1 MDAVAPLRIRRFR
14 ALWISSLISNLGSFL
29 QSVAAAWL
37 MLQLTGSAAW
47 VGWMAAAGML
57 PLLFLAL
64 AAGALADLTDRTRIV
79 LISQIVM
86 CLTSAAMAVLVF
98 TGSITPPRLL
108 ALGLISGIAS
118 AFNLPAWQS
127 LVPDLVPRDMVA
139 SAVAINSA
147 GFSTARAVGPALG
160 GVLVAASGPAAGFA
174 LNAVSYLFVIV
185 TIALLGPKLE
195 PPERE
200 VTGMQNAIALGIRYA
215 RYTPV
220 FRRILGLAAC
230 FALTSAVV
238 QSTLPVLTQELG
250 AGVEVYGLL
259 LGAMGVGAVAAWLGR
274 ERVVA
279 RLGGQS
285 VPTTIALFGAAGI
298 VLGLARSP
306 GIAAAALM
314 VAGACWV
321 WTLATLNATTQLL
334 APAWIRGRALSLYV
348 LAFQG
353 VYPIGS
359 ILAGT
364 VADLIT
370 AHRAVI
376 AFSAAGMALGF
387 IAPRFR
393 VPALAEVQSPE
404 FERDMSATTHI
415 DTAEGGPVMIIN
427 TWVIDEADFDE
438 FLEIMNE
445 VRAVRLRTGA
455 YRWRL
460 YRNAEDAHRLS
471 EVFLTVSWDE
481 HLAQH
486 RRMDDASAVLI
497 RKARTFDRADGPTA
511 RHLVAIDVSEPASRP
526 GWDQLVATHAEL
538 HRSEGSMPTEATDQP
553 RSG

>member
-57 PLLFLAL
+57 PVLFLAL

-86 CLTSAAMAVLVF
+86 CLTSAAMALLAF

-108 ALGLISGIAS
+108 ALGLFSGVAS

-127 LVPDLVPRDMVA
+127 LVPDLVPRDMLA

-147 GFSTARAVGPALG
+147 AFNTARAVGPALG

-195 PPERE
+195 PPERD

-220 FRRILGLAAC
+220 FRRILGLVAC

-250 AGVEVYGLL
+250 AGADVYGLL
-259 LGAMGVGAVAAWLGR
+259 LGAMGVGAIAAWLGR

-279 RLGGQS
+279 RLGGRS
-285 VPTTIALFGAAGI
+285 IPTTIAVFGAAGI

-306 GIAAAALM
+306 VIAAGALM
-314 VAGACWV
+314 VAGACLV

-370 AHRAVI
+370 AHGAVI

-471 EVFLTVSWDE
+471 EAFLTVSWDE

-497 RKARTFDRADGPTA
+497 RKARTFDRAEGPTA